1 MRQNKFFMKKT
12 NSAEKQFANLEE
24 GLSKTEQ
31 FIENNSKILF
41 TIIGGLVLL
50 FIGYYGYNNF
60 YKIPLNKKAQKQLFV
75 AEQYFE
81 KDSFQT
87 ALEGTNKF
95 DGLISISEQYS
106 NTQSGQLAKYY
117 AGISYLNIGEYQK
130 AIQILDQYKS
140 DDQLLLS
147 IAKSAIGDAF
157 AQINQ
162 PQEAIEYYQKAIQ
175 IEKNG
180 LTTPITLMK
189 CAQLYELEE
198 DYNNAIKCYETIKL
212 DYPNSKISK
221 SIDKYIGN
229 LQYRN
234 NDN

>member
-1 MRQNKFFMKKT
+1 MKKT

-31 FIENNSKILF
+31 FVEDNSKLLSL
-41 TIIGGLVLL
+41 IIGGLVLV
-50 FIGYYGYNNF
+50 FIGYYGYNNL
-60 YKIPLNKKAQKQLFV
+60 YKVPLNKKAQKQLFV

-87 ALEGTNKF
+87 ALEGTSKF
-95 DGLISISEQYS
+95 DGLISISEKYS

-117 AGISYLNIGEYQK
+117 AGISYLHIGEYQK
-130 AIQILDQYKS
+130 AIQILDEYKS
-140 DDQLLLS
+140 DDHLLLS

-162 PQEAIEYYQKAIQ
+162 PKEAIEYYQKSIQ
-175 IEKNG
+175 IGKNE

-189 CAQLYELEE
+189 CAQLYEFQE
-198 DYNNAIKCYETIKL
+198 DYNNAIKCYQTIKL
-212 DYPNSKISK
+212 DYPNSKIGK
-221 SIDKYIGN
+221 SIEKYIGN
-229 LQYRN
+229 LQNRN
-234 NDN
+234 SDN